1 MLNGDLNCIADDQ
14 SICDNLIN
22 KLGSGSEIL
31 FSVKDN
37 FPSQIESNH
46 HRFMINGQ
54 INYDYNGKEIS
65 KKSVLYYSV
74 QGENSFKGLLVL
86 SLDNNINI
94 EIKGRA

>member
-1 MLNGDLNCIADDQ
+1 MIE
-14 SICDNLIN
+14 

-31 FSVKDN
+31 FSVKDDV
-37 FPSQIESNH
+37 PSLIKSNDY
-46 HRFMINGQ
+46 RFKINGQ

-74 QGENSFKGLLVL
+74 QGENAFKGLLVL